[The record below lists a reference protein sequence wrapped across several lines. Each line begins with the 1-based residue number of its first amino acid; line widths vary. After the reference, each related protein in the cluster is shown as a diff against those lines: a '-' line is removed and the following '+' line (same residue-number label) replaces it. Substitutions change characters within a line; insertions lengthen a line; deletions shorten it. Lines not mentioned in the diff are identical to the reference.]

1 MAEAKEKVE
10 TEAKPG
16 MTMKKMIII
25 WIPLF
30 AVQLVVSYVVVAK
43 FFKPKM
49 NPAMEEIRDESTR
62 QSPPAAVGEMFLMED
77 VIVNPKATKG
87 ARFLSMSV
95 GFECESD
102 QVVKD
107 IEKRE
112 ILIRDY
118 LISLLSDRTIE
129 QLDDS
134 KDKDILRTEILG
146 HVKEMLA
153 TEELMNVYFETFILQ

>member
-10 TEAKPG
+10 TEAKSG

-30 AVQLVVSYVVVAK
+30 VVQLVVSYVVVAK

-62 QSPPAAVGEMFLMED
+62 QTPQAQIGEWFLMED

-95 GFECESD
+95 GFECETN
-102 QVVKD
+102 QVVKE

-129 QLDDS
+129 QLDDG
-134 KDKDILRTEILG
+134 KDKEILRMEILG
-146 HVKEMLA
+146 HVKEVLA
-153 TEELMNVYFETFILQ
+153 TEGLMNVYFETFILQ